1 MYKVCTLCALLY
13 KLLYKGL
20 HVHIVNR
27 SNVIVLIMF
36 SLLDVFVTH
45 LTQVKDQQEAE
56 KRKVT
61 SQEIQESLQVLFL
74 HLLYNVWEMFG
85 SLPDRFVL
93 AAVHCI
99 MFL

>member
-1 MYKVCTLCALLY
+1 M
-13 KLLYKGL
+13 
-20 HVHIVNR
+20 
-27 SNVIVLIMF
+27 
-36 SLLDVFVTH
+36 
-45 LTQVKDQQEAE
+45 KDQQEAE

-85 SLPDRFVL
+85 SLPDHFVL
-93 AAVHCI
+93 AAVRCI